1 MNRVSANAPAASNQA
16 QSNNQLAL
24 VQTAAPRA
32 ESPRAIESKEPV
44 VRESETTELPALR
57 QPKNFILLAPEK
69 VLAGQ
74 PLTVGFLDEAHN
86 PESNITLS
94 FNGVNLTTDQNGQAQ
109 YSVPEDETP
118 GRSLNISLPSRPY
131 EMPSVI
137 EVLQPLM
144 TPSQPVQPRLDKSTP
159 LLSRHSTLVIDGHN
173 FDGVAQNNRVIID
186 GVSEAQIVAAS
197 PVQLKV
203 LLPKD
208 LRAGLHTMC
217 VSTQGMRSNPM
228 GFELALLELHCEGKD
243 NKESKDN
250 ASKLVVK
257 VLGTASKVGVKIVN
271 RSPELVKLNRNEEKL
286 TSSGGVDNS
295 VTLPLQRIKKGP
307 VKVEAWLEL

>member
-1 MNRVSANAPAASNQA
+1 MQP
-16 QSNNQLAL
+16 
-24 VQTAAPRA
+24 TAPRV
-32 ESPRAIESKEPV
+32 ESPRAIESKEPAN
-44 VRESETTELPALR
+44 RESETTELPALR
-57 QPKNFILLAPEK
+57 QPKNFILLAPER

-74 PLTVGFLDEAHN
+74 PLTVGFLDEEHN

-208 LRAGLHTMC
+208 LKAGLHTMC

-228 GFELALLELHCEGKD
+228 GFELALLELRCEGKD
-243 NKESKDN
+243 NKENKDN

-286 TSSGGVDNS
+286 TSSGGSDNI
-295 VTLPLQRIKKGP
+295 VTLLACGGR
-307 VKVEAWLEL
+307 